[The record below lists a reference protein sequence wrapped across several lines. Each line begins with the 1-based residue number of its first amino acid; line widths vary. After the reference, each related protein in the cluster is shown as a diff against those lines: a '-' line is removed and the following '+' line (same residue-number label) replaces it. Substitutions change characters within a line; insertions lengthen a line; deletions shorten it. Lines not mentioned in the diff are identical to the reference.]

1 MTDKHRKKFINYILW
16 SAKCSLLRAEGF
28 SCSLGVHYGGLGIS
42 ELQFWSKIIIFFSC
56 IFPLNFWSSKPWIRN
71 RIRIHGFRI
80 AIQWRR
86 GEPVT
91 PRSQHF
97 FGFKPGSNVADPH
110 WFQCGSGYV
119 RIQIQH
125 FSSMRIRI
133 QNQLQEMSSSVSYT
147 SKLELSS
154 LLWASLALL
163 DPDPYSQCGSGSSRP
178 KWMRIRADLDPDL
191 DPDPQHCLGGM
202 VLYHK

>member
-1 MTDKHRKKFINYILW
+1 MFL
-16 SAKCSLLRAEGF
+16 SSGCSLLRAEGF

-97 FGFKPGSNVADPH
+97 FGFKLGSSVADPH
-110 WFQCGSGYV
+110 WFQCGSGYESGSSIF
-119 RIQIQH
+119 RQCGPGSRTSYRRSLHPSATLQNLNYLH
-125 FSSMRIRI
+125 FCGPVWPSWIRIRI
-133 QNQLQEMSSSVSYT
+133 RIPN
-147 SKLELSS
+147 
-154 LLWASLALL
+154 A

-178 KWMRIRADLDPDL
+178 KWMRIRADLDPD
-191 DPDPQHCLGGM
+191 PDPQHCLGGM

>member
-1 MTDKHRKKFINYILW
+1 MFWN
-16 SAKCSLLRAEGF
+16 AGCSLLRAEGF

-119 RIQIQH
+119 RIRIQH
-125 FSSMRIRI
+125 FSSMRILI
-133 QNQLQEMSSSVSYT
+133 QNQLQEMSSSLSYT
-147 SKLELSS
+147 SDLNYLHFCGPVWPS
-154 LLWASLALL
+154 WIRIRIPNA
-163 DPDPYSQCGSGSSRP
+163 DPDPADQNECGSV
-178 KWMRIRADLDPDL
+178 RIWIRI
-191 DPDPQHCLGGM
+191 
-202 VLYHK
+202 